1 LKNNSW
7 KFLLALNHIILNFL
21 AMLHLLQIDLK
32 KLTSYRT
39 FWVICG
45 LYFITLAFA
54 TASGMEFLKWLAR
67 TFEDFGQEINIDR
80 IPLYH
85 FPDVWLNLIWFSGW
99 FKIVLAIMV
108 VISVTNEYSYR
119 TIRQNIIDGMSR
131 SQFVWSKIMTN
142 ILLSLMSVAM
152 IFIIGLVTGLIYSPS
167 LAYDN
172 IFTDVEFFLAYFLEI
187 FFFLSYTM
195 MMSILIQRAGLCI
208 IIVLL
213 SQMIELIITV
223 NLHDDVPWIV
233 PYFPMKSLWNMI
245 ECPYP
250 RYAFQ
255 EIKDY
260 LDPLNVGIVMAW
272 TAIFNFISFR
282 KLNKADI

>member
-1 LKNNSW
+1 
-7 KFLLALNHIILNFL
+7 
-21 AMLHLLQIDLK
+21 MLHLLQIDLK

-54 TASGMEFLKWLAR
+54 TASGMEFLKWMAR

-119 TIRQNIIDGMSR
+119 TLRQNIIDGMSR
-131 SQFVWSKIMTN
+131 SQFVLSKILTN
-142 ILLSLMSVAM
+142 TLLSLMSVAM
-152 IFIIGLVTGLIYSPS
+152 IFLIGLVTGFIYSPS
-167 LAYDN
+167 SAYDN
-172 IFTDVEFFLAYFLEI
+172 IFMDLEFFIAYFLEI

-195 MMSILIQRAGLCI
+195 MISVLLQRAGLSI

-213 SQMIELIITV
+213 SQMIELIITL
-223 NLHDDVPWIV
+223 NLNDDVPSII

-260 LDPLNVGIVMAW
+260 LDPLSVAIVVGW
-272 TAIFNFISFR
+272 TILFNYITFR
-282 KLNKADI
+282 KLQKSDI

>member
-1 LKNNSW
+1 MS
-7 KFLLALNHIILNFL
+7 
-21 AMLHLLQIDLK
+21 MLHLLQIDLK

-119 TIRQNIIDGMSR
+119 TVRQNIIDGLSR
-131 SQFVWSKIMTN
+131 QEFIVSKILTN
-142 ILLSLMSVAM
+142 TLLSLMSVVM
-152 IFIIGLVTGLIYSPS
+152 IFLIGLVTGLIYSPS
-167 LAYDN
+167 DAYGDL
-172 IFTDVEFFLAYFLEI
+172 FKDVEFFLAYFLEI

-195 MMSILIQRAGLCI
+195 MMSILIQRAGLTI
-208 IIVLL
+208 IVVLL
-213 SQMIELIITV
+213 SQMIELIITL
-223 NLHDDVPWIV
+223 NIDDYFPSII
-233 PYFPMKSLWNMI
+233 PYFPMKSLWGMI

-260 LDPLNVGIVMAW
+260 LDPINVAVVAAW
-272 TAIFNFISFR
+272 AILFNYLAYR
-282 KLNKADI
+282 KLKKADI